1 MSLADT
7 SKTDA
12 TTSSSFRFTGYHMAA
27 CMIAFFGVIVVVNFS
42 MATMASRSWTGLVV
56 KNSYVAS
63 QKFNQD
69 LAASAQQAATG
80 WRSVV
85 AYGDGFLT
93 VEMSNRNG
101 AQPQVRDAVV
111 HIGRPAFEQQ
121 DRSVAASVVE
131 GSSQIALPLDL
142 APGDWFVRF
151 EAKVNGEPYRRDVR
165 LDVSKDGKGVV
176 R

>member
-12 TTSSSFRFTGYHMAA
+12 TVSSSFRFTGHHMAA
-27 CMIAFFGVIVVVNFS
+27 CMIAFFGVIIVVNFS

-63 QKFNQD
+63 EKFNQD

-85 AYGDGFLT
+85 AYHDGFLT

-101 AQPQVRDAVV
+101 AQPRVQDAVV
-111 HIGRPAFEQQ
+111 HFGRPAFEQQ
-121 DRSVAASVVE
+121 DRSVPVSVVE
-131 GSSQIALPLDL
+131 GSNQIALPLEL
-142 APGDWFVRF
+142 ASGDWFVRF
-151 EAKVNGEPYRRDVR
+151 EATVNGKPYRRDVR
-165 LDVSKDGKGVV
+165 LDVSKDGKGIVQ
-176 R
+176 